1 MYICSQNQ
9 SDFEMAT
16 ATSFNIQMPRGDM
29 VFFRQLAKRM
39 GWSVSEVS
47 TNDRL
52 YDPETGEYLN
62 EETMQAI
69 RDVEAGQV
77 KRCSNLDEILAAL

>member
-1 MYICSQNQ
+1 
-9 SDFEMAT
+9 MAT
-16 ATSFNIQMPRGDM
+16 ATSINIQMPRGDM
-29 VFFRQLAKRM
+29 AFFRQLAKRM

-69 RDVEAGQV
+69 RDVEAGEV
-77 KRCSNLDEILAAL
+77 TRCNSLDEILAAL

>member
-1 MYICSQNQ
+1 
-9 SDFEMAT
+9 MAT
-16 ATSFNIQMPRGDM
+16 AISINIQMPRGDM
-29 VFFRQLAKRM
+29 AFLRQLAKRM
-39 GWSVSEVS
+39 GWSLSEVT

-69 RDVEAGQV
+69 RDAEAGKV
-77 KRCSNLDEILAAL
+77 TRCNSFDEILSAL

>member
-1 MYICSQNQ
+1 
-9 SDFEMAT
+9 MAT
-16 ATSFNIQMPRGDM
+16 ATSINIQMPRGDM
-29 VFFRQLAKRM
+29 AFLRQLAKRM
-39 GWSVSEVS
+39 GWSLSEVT

-69 RDVEAGQV
+69 RDAEAGKV
-77 KRCSNLDEILAAL
+77 TRCNSFDEILSAL

>member
-1 MYICSQNQ
+1 
-9 SDFEMAT
+9 MAT
-16 ATSFNIQMPRGDM
+16 ATFINIQMPRGDM
-29 VFFRQLAKRM
+29 AFLRQLAKRM
-39 GWSVSEVS
+39 GWSLSEVT

-69 RDVEAGQV
+69 RDAEAGKV
-77 KRCSNLDEILAAL
+77 TRCNSFDEILSAL

>member
-1 MYICSQNQ
+1 
-9 SDFEMAT
+9 MAT
-16 ATSFNIQMPRGDM
+16 ATSINIQMPRGDM
-29 VFFRQLAKRM
+29 AFFRQLAKRM

-47 TNDRL
+47 INDRL
-52 YDPETGEYLN
+52 YDSETGEYLN

-77 KRCSNLDEILAAL
+77 IRCSNLDEILAAL

>member
-1 MYICSQNQ
+1 
-9 SDFEMAT
+9 MAT
-16 ATSFNIQMPRGDM
+16 ATSINIQMPRGDM
-29 VFFRQLAKRM
+29 AFLRQLAKRM
-39 GWSVSEVS
+39 GWSVSEVP

-77 KRCSNLDEILAAL
+77 TRCNSLDEILAAL

>member
-1 MYICSQNQ
+1 
-9 SDFEMAT
+9 MAT
-16 ATSFNIQMPRGDM
+16 ATSVNIQMPRSDM
-29 VFFRQLAKRM
+29 MFFRQLAKRM

-47 TNDRL
+47 TNDSL

-69 RDVEAGQV
+69 RDVEAGHV
-77 KRCSNLDEILAAL
+77 KRCSSLDDILAAI

>member
-1 MYICSQNQ
+1 
-9 SDFEMAT
+9 
-16 ATSFNIQMPRGDM
+16 M

>member
-1 MYICSQNQ
+1 
-9 SDFEMAT
+9 MAT
-16 ATSFNIQMPRGDM
+16 ATSVNIQMPRSDM

-47 TNDRL
+47 TNDSL
-52 YDPETGEYLN
+52 YDPETGDYLN

-69 RDVEAGQV
+69 RDVEAGHV
-77 KRCSNLDEILAAL
+77 KRCSSLDDILAAL